1 MPLFSVFCVGV
12 PTIPVSLSAY
22 SSLDAD
28 LGEVFDRSKDK
39 PALIMLIAFV
49 GFWLTLT
56 FLIVGG
62 PLSNFVVGGSCV
74 FFGGFPEVDARFL
87 SIVMDLM
94 SQFAL
99 LPLQVIIGNES
110 DDDLMMVNTR
120 RSFVCCSRY
129 RISARWPE
137 ASCVS
142 LSL

>member
-1 MPLFSVFCVGV
+1 
-12 PTIPVSLSAY
+12 
-22 SSLDAD
+22 
-28 LGEVFDRSKDK
+28 
-39 PALIMLIAFV
+39 MLIAFV

-62 PLSNFVVGGSCV
+62 PLSSFVVGGICV
-74 FFGGFPEVDARFL
+74 FFDGFPEVDARFL
-87 SIVMDLM
+87 SIVMDLI
-94 SQFAL
+94 SEFAL
-99 LPLQVIIGNES
+99 LPLQVIIGNEF

-120 RSFVCCSRY
+120 RLFVCCSRY